1 MLVETDTQT
10 VEVTPRAAEKAIQ
23 LGTREGFETPHLRL
37 RVTAGGCS
45 GFSYN
50 LSFEREPAQDD
61 HVIRAHGLGVLIDPR
76 SMPIVAGST
85 IEFIDAMLGG
95 GFKVRNPQAVHE
107 CACGDS
113 FAI

>member
-1 MLVETDTQT
+1 VLVETETQT

-23 LGTREGFETPHLRL
+23 LATRDGFETPYLRL

-50 LSFEREPAQDD
+50 LSFEQEPAGDD
-61 HVIRAHGLGVLIDPR
+61 HVIHAYGLGVLIDPR

-95 GFKVRNPQAVHE
+95 GFKVQNPQAVHE

>member
-1 MLVETDTQT
+1 VLVETETPT

-23 LGTREGFETPHLRL
+23 LATRDGFETPYLRL

-50 LSFEREPAQDD
+50 LSFEREPGADD
-61 HVIRAHGLGVLIDPR
+61 HVIRAYGLGVLIDAR

-95 GFKVRNPQAVHE
+95 GFKVQNPQAVHE